1 MVTAVEAHR
10 LRAVVRPAV
19 LLAGCNGFFQAHVIT
34 PLAALNDDF
43 QIYYNITR
51 PANGGYEHF
60 VTSGAECYV
69 LALALPPKQ

>member
-43 QIYYNITR
+43 KYIITR

-60 VTSGAECYV
+60 VTSGTECYV